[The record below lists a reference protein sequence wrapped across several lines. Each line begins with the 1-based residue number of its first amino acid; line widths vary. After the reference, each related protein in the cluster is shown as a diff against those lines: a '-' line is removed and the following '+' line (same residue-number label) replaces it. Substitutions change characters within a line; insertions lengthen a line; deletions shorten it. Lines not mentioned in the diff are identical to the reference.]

1 MIEKI
6 KAAIH
11 TGYTPNIETGVR
23 NLSTGVPHRE
33 AQFRAYSQKCT
44 QPGLD
49 YFDKKSER
57 CPCCVQGRQAVFPT
71 YNEEMQPR
79 AVDIDS
85 FYHSLLE
92 SARDSFWPQR
102 RTSYLPFKVLDIGSP
117 VTDIEWWKMNSESLP
132 K

>member
-6 KAAIH
+6 QAAIH
-11 TGYTPNIETGVR
+11 TGYTPNVETVVR

-49 YFDKKSER
+49 YFDNKSER

-71 YNEEMQPR
+71 YSEEMQPR

-85 FYHSLLE
+85 LSIIPFFSQQETFSGLKEELH
-92 SARDSFWPQR
+92 
-102 RTSYLPFKVLDIGSP
+102 TYLSKC
-117 VTDIEWWKMNSESLP
+117 
-132 K
+132 